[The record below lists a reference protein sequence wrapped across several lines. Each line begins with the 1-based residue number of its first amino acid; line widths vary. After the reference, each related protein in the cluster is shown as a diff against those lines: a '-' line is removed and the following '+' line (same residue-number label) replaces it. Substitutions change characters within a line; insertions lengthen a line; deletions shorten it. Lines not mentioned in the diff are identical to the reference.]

1 MIYTLAKLRTYAR
14 SIDERLA
21 NVTTYP
27 DTWIDER
34 IEEGMALAQD
44 IKSVFY
50 TKEVYD
56 LTQNFK
62 PILDGGD
69 GLSEVEIIMQKE
81 VHSIYAIEC
90 DLNYFTVT
98 STANNH
104 VILSAGDL
112 SIQPTDFK
120 VTIRYF
126 FYPTNPFTEIEMSM
140 EMYRLVKSSI
150 ASTVFSWLSDKES
163 EQYHM
168 AKAESMVV
176 KSTFDLEKDL
186 LSIPEA
192 RLWSGT
198 WA

>member
-62 PILDGGD
+62 PTLDGGD
-69 GLSEVEIIMQKE
+69 GLSEVEIVMQRE

-98 STANNH
+98 PTANNH
-104 VILSAGDL
+104 VIMSAGDL

>member
-27 DTWIDER
+27 DIWIDER

-62 PILDGGD
+62 PIIDGGD

-98 STANNH
+98 PTANNH
-104 VILSAGDL
+104 VILSVGDL

>member
-1 MIYTLAKLRTYAR
+1 MIYTLAKLRVYTR
-14 SIDERLA
+14 SVDERLTDVNA
-21 NVTTYP
+21 FP
-27 DTWIDER
+27 DVWIDER

-44 IKSVFY
+44 IKAIFY

-56 LTQNFK
+56 LTQNFT
-62 PILDGGD
+62 PIVDGGD

-81 VHSIYAIEC
+81 VHSIYAVEC
-90 DLNYFTVT
+90 DLNFFTVT
-98 STANNH
+98 PSANNH
-104 VILSAGDL
+104 VIISAGDL
-112 SIQPTDFK
+112 SIQPTDYK

-140 EMYRLVKSSI
+140 EMYRLVKAGV

-168 AKAESMVV
+168 AKAESMVI

-186 LSIPEA
+186 LAIPST

>member
-69 GLSEVEIIMQKE
+69 GLSAVEIVMQRE

-98 STANNH
+98 PTANNH
-104 VILSAGDL
+104 VIFSAGDL

-186 LSIPEA
+186 LAIPEA